1 MHRPQHAQYSTS
13 TMEVFG
19 EAFGC
24 DKPLIGMI
32 HLPPLPGSPRYAGAG
47 MAAIITAARRDL
59 HALEDGGADG
69 AIIENMFDT
78 PFAKQAP
85 KETIAAMTVV
95 VQDMV
100 REARIPI
107 GVNVLRNDGVAALAI
122 AAATGAKFIRVN
134 VFCGV
139 AFTDQGIIEGEAR
152 QLIELRARMRATV
165 AILADVHV
173 KHAAH
178 LTTIEEAALDAT
190 RNGPDGL
197 IITGIGTGKRTPP
210 EKLQAVKQVTDLPVF
225 VGSGVRIDNLATYH
239 SADGFIVGTYLKED
253 GQLDGPIDPKK
264 VRALADA
271 IAGLRT
277 AE

>member
-1 MHRPQHAQYSTS
+1 
-13 TMEVFG
+13 MEPFK
-19 EAFGC
+19 C
-24 DKPLIGMI
+24 KKPLIGMI
-32 HLPPLPGSPRYAGAG
+32 HLLPLPGSPRYAGG
-47 MAAIITAARRDL
+47 GITKIIAAAHRDL
-59 HALEDGGADG
+59 RALEEGGADA
-69 AIIENMFDT
+69 AIVENVQDT

-95 VQDMV
+95 VQELA

-107 GVNVLRNDGVAALAI
+107 GVNVLRNDGIAALAI

-139 AFTDQGIIEGEAR
+139 AFTDQGLIEGEAR
-152 QLIELRARMRATV
+152 ALIERRKCLGV
-165 AILADVHV
+165 DVKILADVHV

-197 IITGIGTGKRTPP
+197 IVTGIGTGKRTPP

-225 VGSGVRIDNLATYH
+225 IGSGVRIDNLSTYRE
-239 SADGFIVGTYLKED
+239 ADGFIVGTSLKED
-253 GQLDGPIDPKK
+253 GRLDAPIDPEK
-264 VRALADA
+264 VRALAEA
-271 IAGLRT
+271 VVGLRDT
-277 AE
+277 E